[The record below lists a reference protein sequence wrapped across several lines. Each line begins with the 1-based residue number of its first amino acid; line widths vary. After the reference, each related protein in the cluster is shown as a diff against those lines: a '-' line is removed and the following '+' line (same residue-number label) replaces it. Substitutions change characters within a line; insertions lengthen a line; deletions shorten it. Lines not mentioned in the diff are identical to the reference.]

1 MIDGEGQLA
10 HVAFAT
16 RISPSVSSPVRSRDR
31 VLNAIAAACI
41 VAGAVLFL
49 FARRTLTRIAAGDLS
64 LPTGSA
70 MTWVQY
76 TDAIVLRSR
85 IGIWLVVVGALLAVA
100 AAISHRFQ
108 KRA

>member
-1 MIDGEGQLA
+1 
-10 HVAFAT
+10 
-16 RISPSVSSPVRSRDR
+16 
-31 VLNAIAAACI
+31 
-41 VAGAVLFL
+41 
-49 FARRTLTRIAAGDLS
+49 
-64 LPTGSA
+64 
-70 MTWVQY
+70 VQY